1 MNIGETA
8 KASGISAKMIRYYE
22 SVGLIASAGRSD
34 SGYRIYSDRDVQV
47 LNFIRRSRDLGF
59 KVEEIRELLKLWRDR
74 TRKSASV
81 KKIAQGHIITLKHKV
96 VELQEMISTLKAL
109 ADSCLGDQKSD
120 CPIITELETGTV
132 PRRKLGPRKKLGALS
147 RIPASLKNEGG
158 KATA

>member
-8 KASGISAKMIRYYE
+8 MASGISAKMIRYYE
-22 SVGLIASAGRSD
+22 SVGLIASASRSG

-81 KKIAQGHIITLKHKV
+81 KKVALLHLEILNQKI
-96 VELQEMISTLKAL
+96 VELQKMVGTLQSL
-109 ADSCLGDQKSD
+109 ADSCSGDHRSD
-120 CPIITELETGTV
+120 CPIIEELGTSPPAQDFHIPRSAGRQTGLA
-132 PRRKLGPRKKLGALS
+132 KIK
-147 RIPASLKNEGG
+147 
-158 KATA
+158 